1 MRQIAFAFIVLLLF
15 SASEAQD
22 TKKPALPAITMPMID
37 REVKTVTTEKVT
49 VNRTCPAG
57 YEGHYVDVQATN
69 FNPQF
74 PIMNGPLNGGGWSGS
89 SGDVVYA
96 VCFKNDFMETLK
108 KNPDSISLRPSSPYT
123 FTITN

>member
-57 YEGHYVDVQATN
+57 YEGHYQMRRKAPAFRHGDIRRG
-69 FNPQF
+69 FIYC
-74 PIMNGPLNGGGWSGS
+74 IM
-89 SGDVVYA
+89 
-96 VCFKNDFMETLK
+96 
-108 KNPDSISLRPSSPYT
+108 
-123 FTITN
+123 